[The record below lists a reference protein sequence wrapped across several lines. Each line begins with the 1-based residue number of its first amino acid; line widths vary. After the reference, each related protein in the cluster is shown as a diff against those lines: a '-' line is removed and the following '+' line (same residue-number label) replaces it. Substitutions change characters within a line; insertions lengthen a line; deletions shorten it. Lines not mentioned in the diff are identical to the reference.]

1 VGNKL
6 EGLVDPGPGQ
16 LVVHA
21 VRLAQAVA
29 RVPDDIVYR
38 LPRRLGVD
46 EVVHDRP
53 APMGASRHERKAGDH
68 AGDLVGPSC
77 RCCWS
82 SARHG
87 LGPPNGA
94 RSRYR
99 GRRAENCGRTV
110 TGPGIG
116 AHGVALAALR
126 AYP

>member
-1 VGNKL
+1 MGNKL

-68 AGDLVGPSC
+68 AEDLVGQDRPVDAVG
-77 RCCWS
+77 R
-82 SARHG
+82 AHVTG
-87 LGPPNGA
+87 LGPPKW
-94 RSRYR
+94 SS
-99 GRRAENCGRTV
+99 
-110 TGPGIG
+110 
-116 AHGVALAALR
+116 
-126 AYP
+126 